1 MMIKI
6 LCVAIVLIPTLI
18 AALVLSLSHAL
29 FAVPEV
35 LLGSAQPIIAT
46 LCVIAGLILLVP
58 LLITIA
64 VAISNWISQKC
75 NVKKSGRF

>member
-18 AALVLSLSHAL
+18 AALVLYISHAL
-29 FAVPEV
+29 FAIPEV
-35 LLGSAQPIIAT
+35 LFGSAQPFVAT
-46 LCVIAGLILLVP
+46 LCVIAGIILLVP

-64 VAISNWISQKC
+64 VALTNWIRAKVSH
-75 NVKKSGRF
+75 